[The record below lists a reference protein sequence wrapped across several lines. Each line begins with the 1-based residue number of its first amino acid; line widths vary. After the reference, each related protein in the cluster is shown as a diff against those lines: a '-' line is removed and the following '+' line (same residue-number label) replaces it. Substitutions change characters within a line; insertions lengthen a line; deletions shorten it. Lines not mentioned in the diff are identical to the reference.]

1 MNRATVRDSEQEREV
16 GVGARGERGK
26 GCVDHVVPVRLQLSL
41 APLLDTLQ
49 PPLLHQPFVH
59 QQIQC
64 RPSIL
69 RYLLP
74 AYNRNSHLKHLIP
87 THFKMTSPTNATI
100 MADPGEKSL
109 DRLLSTLTTILHP
122 STYVFATIPDNDKE
136 AKTPPLTDVQLLFR
150 ESEGITVIV
159 TLDVAQS
166 LGLEYFFPCRMV
178 TLNVTSSLEAVGFMA
193 VVATRLAER
202 NMGVNPV
209 SGFYHDHLFVPVG
222 REDEAI
228 RVLDEVAR
236 EHRKQLPRPIATL
249 QGSVDL
255 FDQ

>member
-1 MNRATVRDSEQEREV
+1 MA
-16 GVGARGERGK
+16 
-26 GCVDHVVPVRLQLSL
+26 
-41 APLLDTLQ
+41 
-49 PPLLHQPFVH
+49 
-59 QQIQC
+59 
-64 RPSIL
+64 
-69 RYLLP
+69 
-74 AYNRNSHLKHLIP
+74 
-87 THFKMTSPTNATI
+87 
-100 MADPGEKSL
+100 ADPGEKSL

-122 STYVFATIPDNDKE
+122 STYVFATIPHDKDKE
-136 AKTPPLTDVQLLFR
+136 AKMPPLADVQLLFR

-228 RVLDEVAR
+228 RVLDELAR
-236 EHRKQLPRPIATL
+236 EHRKQVAR
-249 QGSVDL
+249 
-255 FDQ
+255 